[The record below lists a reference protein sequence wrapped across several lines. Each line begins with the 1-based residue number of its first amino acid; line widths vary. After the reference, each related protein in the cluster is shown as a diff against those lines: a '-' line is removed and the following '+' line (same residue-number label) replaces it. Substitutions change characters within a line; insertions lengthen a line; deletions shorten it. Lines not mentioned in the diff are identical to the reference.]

1 MEMFTSSQTGSLVKF
16 DAITCARL
24 FTCQTAAFLFTIAN
38 LGGFVMCKTCLYR
51 HLFYMKMFIPAIV
64 MSIRPTNIDVVLYKQ
79 SHATET
85 FSKIDWKDW
94 EGIIFGHILL
104 IIIIS

>member
-1 MEMFTSSQTGSLVKF
+1 M
-16 DAITCARL
+16 CAFVYLSDGVFVYNSEFR
-24 FTCQTAAFLFTIAN
+24 
-38 LGGFVMCKTCLYR
+38 GFVMCKTCLYR
-51 HLFYMKMFIPAIV
+51 NLFYMKMFIPAIV